1 MMPRL
6 STSVVVSLLLC
17 AGPALVQGQG
27 GASAP
32 AKAKA
37 TTPEIPFDSVP
48 NFFKLPAG
56 LYMGEGVGVATNS
69 KGHVFV
75 YTRSGETRLF
85 EFDQTGAFVKEIGAG
100 SYGVSFAHAVRVDK
114 DDNVWAVDEG
124 SNVIMKFN
132 PEGKMLMVLGK
143 RPDPLEQ
150 LSLMPGGGQY
160 SGANKPYSFHRE
172 TDVAW
177 DPQGNIFVSDGY
189 GDSRV
194 VKYDRNGRFIKSVGT
209 RGSGPMQFNT
219 PHAIAVD
226 AKGLVYVADR
236 GNSRIHVLDND
247 LNPKAMY
254 DNVGAPWAICI
265 SQGPHQYLYSSN
277 SFPTGNDWR
286 QAPTT
291 GEVYKMEL
299 DGTVLGRFGKAGRAL
314 KEFSSIHQMDCRNP
328 DEIYVAEITAWRVQ
342 KILLH
347 SPVRSTGGKQ
357 GQP

>member
-1 MMPRL
+1 MMRR
-6 STSVVVSLLLC
+6 STACVVVGLLLL
-17 AGPALVQGQG
+17 AGPVFAQ
-27 GASAP
+27 
-32 AKAKA
+32 AKAKG
-37 TTPEIPFDSVP
+37 TTPEIPYDSVA
-48 NFFKLPAG
+48 NFFKLPPG
-56 LYMGEGVGVATNS
+56 LYMGEGTGVATNS
-69 KGHVFV
+69 KGHVFIF
-75 YTRSGETRLF
+75 TRSGETRLF
-85 EFDQTGAFVKEIGAG
+85 EFDQNGAFVKEFGAG
-100 SYGVSFAHAVRVDK
+100 SYGFAFAHAVRVDK
-114 DDNVWAVDEG
+114 DDDVWAVDEG
-124 SNVIMKFN
+124 TNVITKFS
-132 PEGKMLMVLGK
+132 PDGKILMVLGK

-150 LSLMPGGGQY
+150 LPLMPGGGQY
-160 SGANKPYSFHRE
+160 SGANRPYSFHRE

-194 VKYDRNGRFIKSVGT
+194 VKYDKSGRFIKSVGT
-209 RGSGPMQFNT
+209 RGDGPMQFST

-247 LNPKAMY
+247 LNAKAMY

-265 SQGPHQYLYSSN
+265 SGGAHQYLYSSN

-299 DGTVLGRFGKAGRAL
+299 DGTVIGRFGKPGRAL

-328 DEIYVAEITAWRVQ
+328 DELYVAEITAWRVQ
-342 KILLH
+342 KIMLH
-347 SPVRSTGGKQ
+347 PQPVRSSGGK
-357 GQP
+357 

>member
-1 MMPRL
+1 MMRRPIACL
-6 STSVVVSLLLC
+6 VVGLLLS
-17 AGPALVQGQG
+17 AGPAFAQG
-27 GASAP
+27 GGAP

-37 TTPEIPFDSVP
+37 TAPEIPFDSVA
-48 NFFKLPAG
+48 NFFKLPPG

-85 EFDQTGAFVKEIGAG
+85 EFDQNGTFVKEFGVG
-100 SYGVSFAHAVRVDK
+100 SYGFSFAHAVRVDK

-124 SNVIMKFN
+124 TNVVQKFS
-132 PEGKMLMVLGK
+132 PDGKLLMVLGK

-150 LSLMPGGGQY
+150 LILAPGGGQY

-172 TDVAW
+172 TDIGW
-177 DPQGNIFVSDGY
+177 DPQGNIFISDGY

-194 VKYDRNGRFIKSVGT
+194 VKYDKNGRFIKSVGT
-209 RGSGPMQFNT
+209 RGSGPMQFST
-219 PHAIAVD
+219 PHAISVD

-236 GNSRIHVLDND
+236 GNSRIHVLDNN
-247 LNPKAMY
+247 LNPRAMY
-254 DNVGAPWAICI
+254 DQVGAPWAVCI
-265 SQGPHQYLYSSN
+265 SSGPHQYLYSSN
-277 SFPTGNDWR
+277 SFPTGNNFD

-299 DGTVLGRFGKAGRAL
+299 DGTVLGRFGKAGHAF

-328 DEIYVAEITAWRVQ
+328 DEIYVAEITAHRVQ
-342 KILLH
+342 KIILKPQQTRT
-347 SPVRSTGGKQ
+347 SSGK
-357 GQP
+357 